1 MSSIRL
7 ISSKNL
13 TKAHGDLQQNISQ
26 TYAGMAHFAGTGP
39 AYLLNEQGLIQD
51 ITPLTCRSCT
61 HWIYSEAEKLVFRRD
76 PDTKVL
82 KPRRCHKFQRM
93 TQCENARAVPHF
105 ALSCRHYVPDERA
118 PPVYPEKKVKNE
130 KS

>member
-1 MSSIRL
+1 MSSALL
-7 ISSKNL
+7 IASKNL
-13 TKAHGDLQQNISQ
+13 TKAHGDLHDSITK
-26 TYAGMAHFAGTGP
+26 TYAGMAHFATTGP
-39 AYLLNEQGLIQD
+39 IH
-51 ITPLTCRSCT
+51 TTCRTCT

-105 ALSCRHYVPDERA
+105 ALPCRHYEPDERA

>member
-1 MSSIRL
+1 MSSTLL
-7 ISSKNL
+7 IASKNL
-13 TKAHGDLQQNISQ
+13 TKAHGELQQNISQ

-39 AYLLNEQGLIQD
+39 RNAS
-51 ITPLTCRSCT
+51 CRGCA
-61 HWIYSEAEKLVFRRD
+61 HWIYSEAERLVFRRD

-82 KPRRCHKFQRM
+82 KLRRCHKFQRM

-105 ALSCRHYVPDERA
+105 ALACRHYDPDDRA
-118 PPVYPEKKVKNE
+118 PPAYPEKREKNE